1 MKKTISILLVCV
13 FLFAL
18 AVPTFAAG
26 TINTYEKK
34 LIDYVKTKYK
44 TDKGVITVD
53 KKYINAAENL
63 AINIDLDKAQYDKI
77 VAILDKA
84 YAYVIENK
92 LDDWDELK
100 GDIAK
105 QDVLLGYADEALAV
119 IGYTLTADRA
129 NNLLIIKDA
138 DGNIVASLTPRI
150 IIVQTGADNTA
161 VAVVSAIAVLT
172 VAAALGVKSFRKE
185 DDAA

>member
-129 NNLLIIKDA
+129 INRLIIKDA
-138 DGNIVASLTPRI
+138 DGNIVASLEPG

-172 VAAALGVKSFRKE
+172 VAAAFGVKSFRKE

>member
-1 MKKTISILLVCV
+1 MKKTISILLVCM

-18 AVPTFAAG
+18 AVPAFAAG
-26 TINTYEKK
+26 GINTYEQK
-34 LIDYVKTKYK
+34 LINYVKTKYK

-53 KKYINAAENL
+53 KSYINAAENV
-63 AINIDLDKAQYDKI
+63 ANTIDLKEAQYNEI

-92 LDDWDELK
+92 LDDWNELK

-119 IGYTLTADRA
+119 IGYTLTTDRA

-138 DGNIVASLTPRI
+138 AGKTVAALVPG